1 MLGDTCGYFHDFWEA
16 FFLMFCC
23 CCFFFNFFLN
33 MRLVWPNLV
42 PTWWP
47 KWKQNRSKYHPKT
60 KKLKYWKLAPLW
72 DGIDVFRGPG
82 ASKISFFSFQ
92 DLQKTAHKKKR
103 QKYTQQFNFWCKKMK
118 IGPQDGS
125 KGGREGVQN
134 SCFLVLSC
142 LLGPNWGPR
151 PSKRLS
157 WSHLGTIL
165 VPFCMNFGAIL
176 VTILVGYRL

>member
-1 MLGDTCGYFHDFWEA
+1 MWFTGFTVDTRGYLHDFWEA

-42 PTWWP
+42 PTWCQLGP

-60 KKLKYWKLAPLW
+60 KKLKYWKLAPLC

-92 DLQKTAHKKKR
+92 DLQKTAHKKNVKNTLNNSIFDAKKWKLVPKMAPR
-103 QKYTQQFNFWCKKMK
+103 GVGRGSKIHAFWC
-118 IGPQDGS
+118 
-125 KGGREGVQN
+125 
-134 SCFLVLSC
+134 
-142 LLGPNWGPR
+142 
-151 PSKRLS
+151 
-157 WSHLGTIL
+157 
-165 VPFCMNFGAIL
+165 
-176 VTILVGYRL
+176 